1 LYLLGISSKSNGK
14 NFQLKLVIN
23 NNRREISPNPA
34 PEKKDQKEVT
44 VRIHKG
50 YRMILTTLSH
60 SDADPDL

>member
-34 PEKKDQKEVT
+34 PEKKGSKRGNCM
-44 VRIHKG
+44 RIRG
-50 YRMILTTLSH
+50 ME
-60 SDADPDL
+60 